1 MNIFYLSHDPVQA
14 AQVQYNKHVVKMILE
29 TAQLLC
35 TAHHELNSNVNV
47 PYKATHKNHPSA
59 IWVRSSAE
67 AYMWAYEHM
76 LALGA
81 EYTKRYDKEHLT
93 IAKCR
98 DVLYTLPNNISNDP
112 FVQPPQCMPD
122 EYKVEGDS
130 VSAYWNYYENEKHT
144 IKNQNEQKIVRPHN
158 INKLC
163 EY

>member
-35 TAHHELNSNVNV
+35 TAHHILGSNIQI

-81 EYTKRYDKEHLT
+81 EYTKRYGKEHLT

-122 EYKVEGDS
+122 EYKVEGNS
-130 VSAYWNYYENEKHT
+130 VAAYWNYYENEKHT
-144 IKNQNEQKIVRPHN
+144 IRNQNEQKIVRPHN
-158 INKLC
+158 INELC